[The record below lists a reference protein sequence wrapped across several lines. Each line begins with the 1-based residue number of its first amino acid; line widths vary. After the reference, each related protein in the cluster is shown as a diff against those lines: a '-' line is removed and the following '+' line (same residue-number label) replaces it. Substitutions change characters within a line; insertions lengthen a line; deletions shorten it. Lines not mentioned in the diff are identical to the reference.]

1 MAWTYN
7 GIRIYP
13 QDLEQSA
20 KQIIARL
27 QPLGAGTILQTFG
40 WENSVFQVN
49 CKVVGD
55 TNLNSL
61 LGYVQTGTAYTLAG
75 NDAFSQSL
83 YLSSINAKRDLFAW
97 QTIDTSQDCTTP
109 VYTVTMEF
117 YK

>member
-1 MAWTYN
+1 MAWTYD

-13 QDLEQSA
+13 QDLEQTK

-27 QPLGAGTILQTFG
+27 QPLNAGTVLQTFG
-40 WENSVFQVN
+40 WENSVFQIN

-55 TNLNSL
+55 TNLDAL
-61 LGYVQTGTAYTLAG
+61 VADLEDGTKHTLAG
-75 NDAFSQSL
+75 NDGFSESV
-83 YLSSINAKRDLFAW
+83 YLSSLNAKRDLFAW

-109 VYTVTMEF
+109 VYSVTLEF